1 MIPVTESLCAYR
13 NTDEPENESAAQ
25 HDRYLFVCGLVKAM
39 ELHLLDQ
46 ARLNR
51 LLDANEPEDISR
63 ILGEC
68 GYPPGKN
75 PEEILGT
82 ELMVSLGWLQQS
94 LPDPA
99 YADVLIVFHDAHNLK
114 LVLKNLLTIW
124 ITGSEADRLPGQTPA
139 LNSQAGAEEAILP
152 NFGGLNG
159 IPPFGRTA
167 RQALRPAQVDP
178 DLLYHQIAEHRSDG
192 LPEWVFQAALEA
204 VRRYMIQYDM
214 SAVDAWLDQI
224 AWRRACSLAE
234 QTGNRFLTGWLCRKI
249 DLINLEMLLRTR
261 TMRAGRELLGN
272 ALLTGGS
279 VQVQHVLDL
288 YGESKDAIVAFYAR
302 TPYASLA
309 EQCQNYE
316 LKDQAARYG
325 LLADNLLMAHVRS
338 ARWIISGPEVPL
350 AWVLARQT
358 EIKNVRI
365 ILTCLR
371 NGLPKAQARDL
382 MRDSY
387 LPWR

>member
-1 MIPVTESLCAYR
+1 MPVTESLYAYR
-13 NTDEPENESAAQ
+13 NTGEPEQESASQ
-25 HDRYLFVCGLVKAM
+25 HDRYLYLSGLVKAM

-51 LLDANEPEDISR
+51 LLDANEPEEISR

-68 GYPPGKN
+68 NYPAGKN

-82 ELMVSLGWLQQS
+82 ELTASLGWLKQMM
-94 LPDPA
+94 PDPT
-99 YADVLIVFHDAHNLK
+99 YADALIIFHDAHNLK
-114 LVLKNLLTIW
+114 LVLKNLLTVW
-124 ITGSEADRLPGQTPA
+124 ITGSDVDKLPGQTPA
-139 LNSQAGAEEAILP
+139 INGQAGADEAILP

-167 RQALRPAQVDP
+167 MQALKPAQVDP
-178 DLLYHQIAEHRSDG
+178 DLLYHQIAEHRTDG
-192 LPEWVFQAALEA
+192 LPEWIFQAAVEA
-204 VRRYMIQYDM
+204 VRRYLIQYDM
-214 SAVDAWLDQI
+214 SAVDTWLDQV
-224 AWRRACSLAE
+224 AWRQAHKLAE
-234 QTGNRFLTGWLCRKI
+234 QTGNHFLIGWLCRKT

-261 TMRAGRELLGN
+261 TMRSGREILGN
-272 ALLTGGS
+272 ALLAGGS
-279 VQVQHVLDL
+279 VQVQQVLDL
-288 YGESKDAIVAFYAR
+288 YGDSKDAIVAFYAR

-316 LKDQAARYG
+316 LIDQAARYG
-325 LLADNLLMAHVRS
+325 LLADNLLMEHVRS

-371 NGLPKAQARDL
+371 NSLPKAQARDL

-387 LPWR
+387 LTWR

>member
-1 MIPVTESLCAYR
+1 MPVTESLCAYS
-13 NTDEPENESAAQ
+13 NTGETGQESASQ
-25 HDRYLFVCGLVKAM
+25 HDRYLHISGLVKAM

-51 LLDANEPEDISR
+51 LLDASEPEEISR

-68 GYPPGKN
+68 SYPAGKN

-82 ELMVSLGWLQQS
+82 ELAGSLGWLQQMM
-94 LPDPA
+94 PDPA
-99 YADVLIVFHDAHNLK
+99 YADALIIFHDAHNLK
-114 LVLKNLLTIW
+114 LVVKHLLTIW
-124 ITGSEADRLPGQTPA
+124 ITGPDADKFSGQTPA
-139 LNSQAGAEEAILP
+139 INGQAGTEEIILP
-152 NFGGLNG
+152 DFGGLSG

-167 RQALRPAQVDP
+167 LQALKPAQIDP
-178 DLLYHQIAEHRSDG
+178 DFLYHQIAEHRTDG
-192 LPEWVFQAALEA
+192 LPEWIFQAAVEA
-204 VRRYMIQYDM
+204 VGRYLVQYDM
-214 SAVDAWLDQI
+214 SAVDAWLDQV
-224 AWRRACSLAE
+224 AWRQACKLAE
-234 QTGNRFLTGWLCRKI
+234 KTGNHFLMGWLCRKI
-249 DLINLEMLLRTR
+249 DLVNLEMLLRTR
-261 TMRAGRELLGN
+261 TMRTGKEMLGN
-272 ALLTGGS
+272 ALLPGGS
-279 VQVQHVLDL
+279 VQAQQILDI
-288 YGESKDAIVAFYAR
+288 YGDSKEAIVTFYAR

-316 LKDQAARYG
+316 QKDRAARYG
-325 LLADNLLMAHVRS
+325 LLADNLLMEHVRS

-371 NGLPKAQARDL
+371 NSLPKTLARDL